1 MSYEY
6 ARFGEG
12 YVRRAS
18 PDAEWE
24 EVAPDDLPASFVDE
38 ELKRERRRRLGF
50 DPEGPD
56 EKVKFVYRAPRE

>member
-50 DPEGPD
+50 DPEGPV